1 MAREPT
7 DEALKQ
13 RVKELEEQALE
24 HKRAQTKLQ
33 HHVAEL
39 ERTNQELKQ
48 FVYGMSRAFQE
59 PLDKVMRYLQFVE
72 ARYKDR
78 LDLDAREFVTAAVDG
93 AHRMQ
98 KLATDLSAYSTFE

>member
-1 MAREPT
+1 MANEPT
-7 DEALKQ
+7 DEALEE

-24 HKRAQTKLQ
+24 HKRAEAKLK
-33 HHVAEL
+33 HHVAKL

-48 FVYGMSRAFQE
+48 FVYEVSCAFEE
-59 PLDKVMRYLQFVE
+59 PLDRVLTYLQFVE

-78 LDLDAREFVTAAVDG
+78 LDSDGREFVTAAVDG

-98 KLATDLSAYSTFE
+98 ELATDLSAYLTVE

>member
-1 MAREPT
+1 MASEQT

-13 RVKELEEQALE
+13 RVKELNEQALD
-24 HKRAQTKLQ
+24 HKGAEAKLQ

-39 ERTNQELKQ
+39 ERTNRELKQ
-48 FVYGMSRAFQE
+48 FVYGVSRAFQE
-59 PLDKVMRYLQFVE
+59 PLDRVMTYLRFVE

-78 LDLDAREFVTAAVDG
+78 LDSSDRDFLTAAVDG

-98 KLATDLSAYSTFE
+98 ELVTDLSAYLTFE